1 MKVYFEDQV
10 VVCEFEFEDDAG
22 VPVDPTSAMFTITPP
37 DEQNPAI
44 YTLPD
49 ATRTGEGIY
58 TLRVTANQL
67 GQWRYEAVGDGCV
80 QVGKSYFLIRAA

>member
-1 MKVYFEDQV
+1 MNVYFEDQV
-10 VVCEFEFEDDAG
+10 IVCEFEFEDEAG
-22 VPVDPTSAMFTITPP
+22 GPVDPTTATFTITPP
-37 DEQNPAI
+37 DEQHPAT
-44 YTLPD
+44 YTLAD

-67 GQWRYEAVGDGCV
+67 GRWRYEAVGEGHL